1 MIIKNI
7 YLTTFF
13 CTLLFISCKKEIII
27 EKQKSQ
33 VNNSGQKF
41 IEDNFLTI
49 VDTIAYSRG
58 AFITTPSD
66 SISYPRLSVKLF
78 QRTNYLKGLEES
90 TTAYFK
96 ENKDL
101 GMVFKDVINKKSY
114 SIVTLDS
121 NFPKSIGKYY
131 FFFNENEQDKNM
143 KYAGRIDIENF
154 KIYKNKAVLLLSK
167 SVRHYGTTEIVL
179 LLKENGIWKIYKRD
193 VLLES

>member
-1 MIIKNI
+1 MIRKYI
-7 YLTTFF
+7 YLTTF
-13 CTLLFISCKKEIII
+13 CCSLLVISCKKEIIVK
-27 EKQKSQ
+27 KQNIQ
-33 VNNSGQKF
+33 VNPGQKF

-131 FFFNENEQDKNM
+131 FFFNDNEQDKNM

-167 SVRHYGTTEIVL
+167 SVRHYGTTEIVFL
-179 LLKENGIWKIYKRD
+179 IKENGIWKIYKRD

>member
-1 MIIKNI
+1 MRKKCI
-7 YLTTFF
+7 YLANF
-13 CTLLFISCKKEIII
+13 CCLLLVISCKKEVIV
-27 EKQKSQ
+27 EQQNVK
-33 VNNSGQKF
+33 VNYGQKF
-41 IEDNFLTI
+41 IEDNFLKI

-58 AFITTPSD
+58 AFITTSSD

-78 QRTNYLKGLEES
+78 QKTKYLKGLEES

-101 GMVFKDVINKKSY
+101 GIVFKDVINKKSY

-131 FFFNENEQDKNM
+131 FFFNENEQDKTM

-167 SVRHYGTTEIVL
+167 SVGHYGTTEIVF
-179 LLKENGIWKIYKRD
+179 LLKENGIWKIYKRE
-193 VLLES
+193 VLAES

>member
-1 MIIKNI
+1 MIRKYI
-7 YLTTFF
+7 YLTTF
-13 CTLLFISCKKEIII
+13 CCSLLVISCKKEIIVK
-27 EKQKSQ
+27 KQNIQ
-33 VNNSGQKF
+33 VNPGQKF

-121 NFPKSIGKYY
+121 NFPKSIAKYY
-131 FFFNENEQDKNM
+131 FFFNENEQDKTM
-143 KYAGRIDIENF
+143 KYAGRIDIENL

-167 SVRHYGTTEIVL
+167 SVGHYGTTEIVF